1 MLHGDIAN
9 SRSSCIGIRCE
20 GTLFKIND
28 SLFSKIL
35 PFSHRIKKAEVDKQ
49 VKSLMDYIFWETE
62 MTVVLVIDN
71 DHYDKKVEEFLKD
84 FHFCQICNV
93 QSLSEVTMM
102 LNTGY
107 LSYFIDNDK
116 IELHNLNSKYAM
128 DLLSFDKILKR
139 NRKVSRI

>member
-71 DHYDKKVEEFLKD
+71 DHYDKKVEDPDNISTGKWYR
-84 FHFCQICNV
+84 
-93 QSLSEVTMM
+93 
-102 LNTGY
+102 GY
-107 LSYFIDNDK
+107 LRNTQSV
-116 IELHNLNSKYAM
+116 
-128 DLLSFDKILKR
+128 LS
-139 NRKVSRI
+139 